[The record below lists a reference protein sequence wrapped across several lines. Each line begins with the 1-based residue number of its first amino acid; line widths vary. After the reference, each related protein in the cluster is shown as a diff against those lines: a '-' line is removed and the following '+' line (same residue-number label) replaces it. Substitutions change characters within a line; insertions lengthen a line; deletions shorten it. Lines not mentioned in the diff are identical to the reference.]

1 MSQPQRRVETAP
13 AIAPL
18 PVRTE
23 LPGGVHGWAQ
33 PEFDRVVRKFASM
46 YVGRIGGGALCVYVD
61 GEPVL
66 DIWAGE
72 ARPGKPWTHDTA
84 PIVYSASKGVT
95 ATVIHR
101 LADRGL
107 LTYDAPVA
115 RYWPQFAANGKES
128 ITVREVLSHKSGLA
142 ALAPLASTPEELL
155 DHELMEERLAAAPV
169 GRFYGKAAYHAMT
182 YGWLLAGLG
191 RAITGQDMRTLY
203 RAEIA
208 EPLGVDGI
216 HLGRP
221 PADSPTIPAGIYAHL
236 EKAVR
241 TPFLSRGLS
250 LGARVIDAIPA
261 ARGATGAIH
270 VPGAER
276 IVADNGHASAPL
288 YDTQMGAG
296 NAICT
301 APALAKLYAALSNR
315 GSVDG
320 RQLLSA
326 EKTAE
331 LARGRGIRPGLP
343 LARDI
348 WDLGYHCF
356 PAPGLL
362 GGFGHMGAGGSTG
375 WADPK
380 RRIAVGLAHNHLILP
395 NPMHNVAFPR
405 LWAATVRCAR

>member
-13 AIAPL
+13 AIAPA

-72 ARPGKPWTHDTA
+72 ARPGMPWTHDTA

-107 LTYDAPVA
+107 LGYDAPVA

-169 GRFYGKAAYHAMT
+169 GRFYGKAAYHAMS

-191 RAITGQDMRTLY
+191 RAITGQDMRALY

-241 TPFLSRGLS
+241 MPFLSRGLS
-250 LGARVIDAIPA
+250 IGARVIDAVPA

-276 IVADNGHASAPL
+276 IVADNGHTSAPL

-320 RQLLSA
+320 RRLLSA

-343 LARDI
+343 VARDI

>member
-1 MSQPQRRVETAP
+1 
-13 AIAPL
+13 
-18 PVRTE
+18 
-23 LPGGVHGWAQ
+23 
-33 PEFDRVVRKFASM
+33 M
-46 YVGRIGGGALCVYVD
+46 YVGRPGGGALCVYVD

-72 ARPGKPWTHDTA
+72 ARPGLPWTHDTA

-107 LTYDAPVA
+107 LSYDAPVA
-115 RYWPQFAANGKES
+115 RYWPEFAANGKEAV
-128 ITVREVLSHKSGLA
+128 TVRDVLAHKSGLA
-142 ALAPLASTPEELL
+142 ALAAIASTPEELL
-155 DHELMEERLAAAPV
+155 DHELMEQRLAAAPV
-169 GRFYGKAAYHAMT
+169 GRYYGKAAYHAMS
-182 YGWLLAGLG
+182 YGWLLAGLA
-191 RAITGQDMRTLY
+191 RAITGNDMRTLY
-203 RAEIA
+203 RTEIA
-208 EPLGVDGI
+208 DVLGVDGI

-221 PADSPTIPAGIYAHL
+221 PADSPTVPAGIYAQL
-236 EKAVR
+236 DKAV
-241 TPFLSRGLS
+241 TLPFLSRGLS
-250 LGARVIDAIPA
+250 IGARVVDFIPG

-276 IVADNGHASAPL
+276 IVADDGHTSAPL

-301 APALAKLYAALSNR
+301 APALAKLYGALSNR
-315 GSVDG
+315 GTVDG

-331 LARGRGIRPGLP
+331 LAHGRGGRPNL
-343 LARDI
+343 LLTRDL
-348 WDLGYHCF
+348 WELGYHCI
-356 PAPGLL
+356 PAPGLV

-380 RRIAVGLAHNHLILP
+380 RHIAVGLAHNHLILP
-395 NPMHNVAFPR
+395 NPLHNVAFPR
-405 LWAATVRCAR
+405 LWAATVRSVR

>member
-72 ARPGKPWTHDTA
+72 ARPGMPWTHDTA

-101 LADRGL
+101 LADRRL

-128 ITVREVLSHKSGLA
+128 ITVRELLSHKSGLA

-169 GRFYGKAAYHAMT
+169 GRSYGKAAYHAMT

-241 TPFLSRGLS
+241 APFLSRGLS

-331 LARGRGIRPGLP
+331 LARRRGIRPGLP
-343 LARDI
+343 LTRDI

-405 LWAATVRCAR
+405 LWATTVRCAR

>member
-13 AIAPL
+13 AIAPV

-72 ARPGKPWTHDTA
+72 ARPGMPWTHDTA

-169 GRFYGKAAYHAMT
+169 GRFYGKAAYHAMS

-191 RAITGQDMRTLY
+191 RAITGQDMRALY

-276 IVADNGHASAPL
+276 IVADNGHTSAPL

-356 PAPGLL
+356 PAPGCWAGSATWAPGAPPDGQTPSVASPL
-362 GGFGHMGAGGSTG
+362 G
-375 WADPK
+375 W
-380 RRIAVGLAHNHLILP
+380 RI
-395 NPMHNVAFPR
+395 
-405 LWAATVRCAR
+405 TT

>member
-1 MSQPQRRVETAP
+1 MSQPQRRAHTSPVFAP
-13 AIAPL
+13 ESWGTGL
-18 PVRTE
+18 PD
-23 LPGGVHGWAQ
+23 GVQGWAQ

-46 YVGRIGGGALCVYVD
+46 YVGRTGGGALCAYVD

-72 ARPGKPWTHDTA
+72 ARPGMPWTRDTA

-107 LTYDAPVA
+107 LAYDAPVA
-115 RYWPQFAANGKES
+115 RYWPEFAANGKES
-128 ITVREVLSHKSGLA
+128 VTVRDVLAHKSGLA
-142 ALAPLASTPEELL
+142 ALAPIAATPEELL
-155 DHELMEERLAAAPV
+155 DHELMEQRLAAAPV
-169 GRFYGKAAYHAMT
+169 GRYYGKAAYHAMS

-191 RAITGQDMRTLY
+191 RAITGKDMRTLY
-203 RAEIA
+203 RTELAEV
-208 EPLGVDGI
+208 LGVDGI

-221 PADSPTIPAGIYAHL
+221 PADSPTIPAGIYAQL
-236 EKAVR
+236 DKAVK

-250 LGARVIDAIPA
+250 IGARVVDALPG

-276 IVADNGHASAPL
+276 IVADDGHATAPL

-301 APALAKLYAALSNR
+301 APALAKLYGALSNR

-331 LARGRGIRPGLP
+331 LAGGRGIRPNVALT
-343 LARDI
+343 RDI
-348 WDLGYHCF
+348 WELGYHCI
-356 PAPGLL
+356 PAPGLA

-375 WADPK
+375 WADPN
-380 RRIAVGLAHNHLILP
+380 RHIAVGLAHNHLILP
-395 NPMHNVAFPR
+395 NPLHNVAFPR
-405 LWAATVRCAR
+405 LWAATARSAR

>member
-1 MSQPQRRVETAP
+1 MSQPQRRVETSPVSAP
-13 AIAPL
+13 ESVGTGL
-18 PVRTE
+18 PD
-23 LPGGVHGWAQ
+23 GVHGWAQ
-33 PEFDRVVRKFASM
+33 PEFDRVVRRFTSM
-46 YVGRIGGGALCVYVD
+46 YVGHPGGGALCVYVD

-72 ARPGKPWTHDTA
+72 ARPGLPWTHDTA

-107 LTYDAPVA
+107 LSYDAPVA
-115 RYWPQFAANGKES
+115 RYWPEFAANGKEAV
-128 ITVREVLSHKSGLA
+128 TVRDVLAHKSGLA
-142 ALAPLASTPEELL
+142 ALAAIASTPEELL
-155 DHELMEERLAAAPV
+155 DHELMEQRLAATPV
-169 GRFYGKAAYHAMT
+169 GRYYGKAAYHAMS
-182 YGWLLAGLG
+182 YGWLLAGLA
-191 RAITGQDMRTLY
+191 RAITGNDMRTLY
-203 RAEIA
+203 RTEIA
-208 EPLGVDGI
+208 DVLGVDGI

-221 PADSPTIPAGIYAHL
+221 PADSPTVPAGIYAQL
-236 EKAVR
+236 DKAV
-241 TPFLSRGLS
+241 TLPFLSRSLS
-250 LGARVIDAIPA
+250 IGARVVDFIPG

-276 IVADNGHASAPL
+276 IVADDGHTSAPL

-301 APALAKLYAALSNR
+301 APALAKLYGALSNR

-331 LARGRGIRPGLP
+331 LAHGRGGRPSLP
-343 LARDI
+343 LTRDL
-348 WDLGYHCF
+348 WELGYHCI
-356 PAPGLL
+356 PAPGLV

-380 RRIAVGLAHNHLILP
+380 RHIAIGLAHNHLILP
-395 NPMHNVAFPR
+395 NPLHNVAFPR
-405 LWAATVRCAR
+405 LWAATVRSVR

>member
-13 AIAPL
+13 AISPL

-72 ARPGKPWTHDTA
+72 ARPGMPWTHDTA

-128 ITVREVLSHKSGLA
+128 ITVRELLSHKSGLA

-241 TPFLSRGLS
+241 APFLSRGLS

-343 LARDI
+343 LTRDI

>member
-1 MSQPQRRVETAP
+1 MSQPQRRAEAAP
-13 AIAPL
+13 VFTPVPAGTGL
-18 PVRTE
+18 PD
-23 LPGGVHGWAQ
+23 GVHGWAQ

-46 YVGRIGGGALCVYVD
+46 YVGRIGGGALCAYVD

-72 ARPGKPWTHDTA
+72 ARPGMPWTHDTA

-115 RYWPQFAANGKES
+115 RYWPEFAANGKES
-128 ITVREVLSHKSGLA
+128 VTVREVLAHKSGLA

-155 DHELMEERLAAAPV
+155 DHELMERRLAAAPV
-169 GRFYGKAAYHAMT
+169 GRFYGKAAYHAMS

-191 RAITGQDMRTLY
+191 RAITGKDMRALY
-203 RAEIA
+203 RTEIA

-221 PADSPTIPAGIYAHL
+221 PADSPTIAAGIYAQL
-236 EKAVR
+236 DKAVT

-250 LGARVIDAIPA
+250 LGARVIDIIPA

-276 IVADNGHASAPL
+276 IVADDGHTSAPL

-301 APALAKLYAALSNR
+301 AQGLAKLYAALSNR
-315 GSVDG
+315 GRVDG
-320 RQLLSA
+320 RQLLSE

-331 LARGRGIRPGLP
+331 LACRRGIRASLP
-343 LARDI
+343 IARDI
-348 WDLGYHCF
+348 WELGYHCI
-356 PAPGLL
+356 PAPGLV

-405 LWAATVRCAR
+405 LWAATLRSAR

>member
-13 AIAPL
+13 VFVPKPL
-18 PVRTE
+18 GTD
-23 LPGGVHGWAQ
+23 LPDGVHGWAQ
-33 PEFDRVVRKFASM
+33 PEFNRVVRKFASM
-46 YVGRIGGGALCVYVD
+46 YVGRTGGGALCVYVD
-61 GEPVL
+61 GESVL

-72 ARPGKPWTHDTA
+72 ARPGIPWSRDTA

-107 LTYDAPVA
+107 LAYDAPVA
-115 RYWPQFAANGKES
+115 RYWPQFAANGKEA
-128 ITVREVLSHKSGLA
+128 ITVREVLAHKSGLA
-142 ALAPLASTPEELL
+142 ALAAIASTPEELL
-155 DHELMEERLAAAPV
+155 DHELMERRLAAAPV
-169 GRFYGKAAYHAMT
+169 GRYYGKAAYHAMS
-182 YGWLLAGLG
+182 YGWLLAGLA
-191 RAITGQDMRTLY
+191 RAITGQDMRALY
-203 RAEIA
+203 RTEIA
-208 EPLGVDGI
+208 ETLGVDGI

-221 PADSPTIPAGIYAHL
+221 PADSPTVPAGIYAQL
-236 EKAVR
+236 AKAVR
-241 TPFLSRGLS
+241 IPLLSQGLS
-250 LGARVIDAIPA
+250 VGARIVDAIPG

-270 VPGAER
+270 LPGAER
-276 IVADNGHASAPL
+276 IIADDGHTSAPI

-296 NAICT
+296 NALCT
-301 APALAKLYAALSNR
+301 ASALAKLYAALSNR

-331 LARGRGIRPGLP
+331 LARGRGVRLSRPVT
-343 LARDI
+343 RDI
-348 WDLGYHCF
+348 WDLGYHSI
-356 PAPGLL
+356 PAPGLA

-380 RRIAVGLAHNHLILP
+380 RRIAVGLAHNHLVLP

-405 LWAATVRCAR
+405 LWAATVRSAR

>member
-13 AIAPL
+13 AIAPV

-72 ARPGKPWTHDTA
+72 ARPGMPWTHDTA

-155 DHELMEERLAAAPV
+155 DHEL
-169 GRFYGKAAYHAMT
+169 
-182 YGWLLAGLG
+182 
-191 RAITGQDMRTLY
+191 
-203 RAEIA
+203 
-208 EPLGVDGI
+208 
-216 HLGRP
+216 
-221 PADSPTIPAGIYAHL
+221 
-236 EKAVR
+236 
-241 TPFLSRGLS
+241 
-250 LGARVIDAIPA
+250 
-261 ARGATGAIH
+261 
-270 VPGAER
+270 
-276 IVADNGHASAPL
+276 
-288 YDTQMGAG
+288 
-296 NAICT
+296 
-301 APALAKLYAALSNR
+301 
-315 GSVDG
+315 
-320 RQLLSA
+320 
-326 EKTAE
+326 
-331 LARGRGIRPGLP
+331 
-343 LARDI
+343 
-348 WDLGYHCF
+348 
-356 PAPGLL
+356 
-362 GGFGHMGAGGSTG
+362 
-375 WADPK
+375 
-380 RRIAVGLAHNHLILP
+380 
-395 NPMHNVAFPR
+395 
-405 LWAATVRCAR
+405 

>member
-1 MSQPQRRVETAP
+1 MSQPQRRVQTAP
-13 AIAPL
+13 VFAPV
-18 PVRTE
+18 PVRTD
-23 LPGGVHGWAQ
+23 LPDGVHGWAQ
-33 PEFDRVVRKFASM
+33 PEFGRVVRKFASM
-46 YVGRIGGGALCVYVD
+46 YVNRVGGGALCVYVD

-66 DIWAGE
+66 DIWAGA
-72 ARPGKPWTHDTA
+72 ARPGVPWTHDTA

-107 LTYDAPVA
+107 LAYDAPVA
-115 RYWPQFAANGKES
+115 RYWPEFAANGKES
-128 ITVREVLSHKSGLA
+128 ITVRDVLAHKSGLA

-169 GRFYGKAAYHAMT
+169 GRFYGKAAYHAMS

-191 RAITGQDMRTLY
+191 RAITGNDMRALY
-203 RAEIA
+203 RTEVA

-221 PADSPTIPAGIYAHL
+221 PADSPTIPAGIYAQL
-236 EKAVR
+236 DKMVN

-250 LGARVIDAIPA
+250 LGARLIDVIPA

-276 IVADNGHASAPL
+276 IVADNGHTSAPL

-301 APALAKLYAALSNR
+301 APALAKLYAALSNG

-320 RQLLSA
+320 RRLLSA

-331 LARGRGIRPGLP
+331 LTRGRGIKPNLL

-380 RRIAVGLAHNHLILP
+380 RHIAVGLAHNHLILP

-405 LWAATVRCAR
+405 LWAATLRSAR